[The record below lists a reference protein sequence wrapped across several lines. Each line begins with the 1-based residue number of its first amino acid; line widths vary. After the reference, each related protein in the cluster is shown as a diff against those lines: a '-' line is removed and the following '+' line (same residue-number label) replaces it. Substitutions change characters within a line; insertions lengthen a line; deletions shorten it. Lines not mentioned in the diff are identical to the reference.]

1 MFHVPSYSYSYSVF
15 LASERG
21 FNGLCLWLLFTRWQT
36 SGSWSWKRRSTRR
49 FAITEKACL
58 SYCLNN
64 VAFNQEKALV
74 GAFSVITNEPSFPAL
89 VAAAHM
95 TGVPLLPTAHH
106 VPCVWRQS
114 GVTTAVLYCTI
125 LYCTGYWRHCC
136 CAVTESMSPAADL
149 LTQVFWAETCLALL
163 LSCTPGLDLT
173 YSSF

>member
-49 FAITEKACL
+49 FAIKACL

-64 VAFNQEKALV
+64 VAFNQEKALE

-125 LYCTGYWRHCC
+125 LYCTGLLGTGDTA
-136 CAVTESMSPAADL
+136 AVLSPSQCPQQQISL
-149 LTQVFWAETCLALL
+149 PRSSELKLA
-163 LSCTPGLDLT
+163 
-173 YSSF
+173 

>member
-114 GVTTAVLYCTI
+114 GVTTAVLYCTV
-125 LYCTGYWRHCC
+125 LYW
-136 CAVTESMSPAADL
+136 V
-149 LTQVFWAETCLALL
+149 LATLL
-163 LSCTPGLDLT
+163 LCCHRVNVPSSRSPYPGLLSWNLP
-173 YSSF
+173 SSSTELYPRTGPYI